1 MDDAARDLR
10 VQVSDLTEEQRR
22 ADADVEQVKTRQA
35 RDQKMVD
42 TGAIADPKALER
54 MLGEL
59 ESLKRRIGTLEDAE
73 LEVMEKLEE
82 AQQQLDAHERELAS
96 IDDDM
101 ATLEKS
107 RAVKAGDLEEQLAR
121 QTADRASLAGGI
133 PADLLALYEKLR
145 EQKGGVGAG
154 ALRRKECGG
163 CGLSLNPTDLQIIT
177 KSPSDEVIRCE
188 ECQRILVRTPES
200 GL

>member
-1 MDDAARDLR
+1 M
-10 VQVSDLTEEQRR
+10 
-22 ADADVEQVKTRQA
+22 KTRQA

-73 LEVMEKLEE
+73 LEIMEKLEQ

-107 RAVKAGDLEEQLAR
+107 RAAKAGDLEEQMAR
-121 QTADRASLAGGI
+121 QAADRATLAGGI

-145 EQKGGVGAG
+145 EQRGGVGAG

-163 CGLSLNPTDLQIIT
+163 CGLTLNPTDLQIIT

>member
-1 MDDAARDLR
+1 M
-10 VQVSDLTEEQRR
+10 
-22 ADADVEQVKTRQA
+22 KTRQA

-42 TGAIADPKALER
+42 SGAIADPKALER

-59 ESLKRRIGTLEDAE
+59 ESLKRRISTLEDAE
-73 LEVMEKLEE
+73 LEVMEKLED

-96 IDDDM
+96 LDEDV
-101 ATLEKS
+101 AALEKARS
-107 RAVKAGDLEEQLAR
+107 AKAGDLEEQLAR
-121 QTADRASLAGGI
+121 QVADRSSLAGAI

-145 EQKGGVGAG
+145 ENKGGVGAG

-163 CGLSLNPTDLQIIT
+163 CGLTLNPVDLQAIT
-177 KSPSDEVIRCE
+177 KAPADEVIRCE
-188 ECQRILVRTPES
+188 ECQRILVRTAES